1 MGQLFLVYLGLGC
14 WLVDPGLGGH
24 GGWVWSVSES
34 LGVGVV
40 GGGEG
45 VLAVLV
51 DGVGGA
57 EVDRCGCVPGDPGV
71 SVDVVVLLEKS
82 GAELSG
88 VGQGHEIVG
97 ELG

>member
-1 MGQLFLVYLGLGC
+1 M
-14 WLVDPGLGGH
+14 VDPGLSGH
-24 GGWVWSVSES
+24 DGWVWSAAES

-45 VLAVLV
+45 VLAVFV

-57 EVDRCGCVPGDPGV
+57 EVDGCGCVPGDPGV
-71 SVDVVVLLEKS
+71 AVDVVVLVEKG

-88 VGQGHEIVG
+88 VGQ
-97 ELG
+97 